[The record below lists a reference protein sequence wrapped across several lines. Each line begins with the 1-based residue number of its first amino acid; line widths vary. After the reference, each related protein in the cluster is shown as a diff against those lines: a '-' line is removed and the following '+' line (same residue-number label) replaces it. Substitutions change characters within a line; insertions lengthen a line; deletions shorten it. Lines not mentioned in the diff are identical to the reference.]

1 MSDWK
6 CRAEIDLVTEEEL
19 ELRLVDSTDDGR
31 YLSWKIPLSEA
42 NDLASWWAEEIDSET
57 RRLPVKDLRYRSIQI
72 SMYSPT
78 LAQIKGFDAYG
89 TPNIVGCS
97 LPKPLLEA
105 LVHYFTVPRESNRP
119 STTTSE
125 HEGGLRPWNGLEA
138 PFLQASP
145 PKDRIAVY
153 FFDSNQH
160 TLLQTTT
167 QDVTS
172 PSESRKEAV
181 YHAAG

>member
-1 MSDWK
+1 MSNWK
-6 CRAEIDLVTEEEL
+6 CRAEIELMTEEEL
-19 ELRLVDSTDDGR
+19 ELRLLDSPDDGR
-31 YLSWKIPLSEA
+31 YLSWKIPLAEA
-42 NDLASWWAEEIDSET
+42 YDLASWWGEEIDSET

-78 LAQIKGFDAYG
+78 LVQIKVFDAYG
-89 TPNIVGCS
+89 TPKIVGCS
-97 LPKPLLEA
+97 LPTPVLEA
-105 LVHYFTVPRESNRP
+105 LVRYCTVPRESNHP

-160 TLLQTTT
+160 THLQTTT
-167 QDVTS
+167 RDVTF
-172 PSESRKEAV
+172 PRETRKEA
-181 YHAAG
+181 